1 MDSCEGA
8 GVILIAPVSFC
19 RTGVKIARHVGYAAA
34 GRKHAA
40 AQLHVHGPAEFGELL
55 LDVGERIA

>member
-1 MDSCEGA
+1 M
-8 GVILIAPVSFC
+8 ILIAPVSFC